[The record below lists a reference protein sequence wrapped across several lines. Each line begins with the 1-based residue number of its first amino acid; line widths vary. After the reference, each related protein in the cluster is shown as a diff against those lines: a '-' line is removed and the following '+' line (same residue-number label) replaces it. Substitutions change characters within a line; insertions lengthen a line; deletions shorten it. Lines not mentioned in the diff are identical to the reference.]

1 MAPQYAAGAQRYKA
15 RRSRA
20 TSRREHRLERASGKA
35 GICTRA
41 ASIGPS
47 ALTLGADLIS
57 APRSARC
64 PRRLSGA
71 TSKGRRQRPQEAV
84 APLLTPD
91 YTPYIPRIANMDCA
105 VSGFAGANCAK
116 FMRSYAD
123 HRLARKSRY
132 SPGGPSWTMRY
143 AVWAAKQAVSFLPIG
158 SRRVRFVRQQA
169 LRGSHG
175 DGPWC
180 AARWLFGRHVH
191 RGSMHKQPFSPR
203 WQGRG
208 PQSARRR
215 FASGFLTD
223 TPRGP
228 VKFDHFGD
236 VVGDVFVRKRDR
248 KNGQLA
254 KAVINYSNMSQF
266 WTYDEK
272 PFLTSP
278 IRP

>member
-1 MAPQYAAGAQRYKA
+1 LVRAEFDSFANKRFVAAM
-15 RRSRA
+15 
-20 TSRREHRLERASGKA
+20 E
-35 GICTRA
+35 
-41 ASIGPS
+41 
-47 ALTLGADLIS
+47 
-57 APRSARC
+57 
-64 PRRLSGA
+64 
-71 TSKGRRQRPQEAV
+71 
-84 APLLTPD
+84 
-91 YTPYIPRIANMDCA
+91 MDHG
-105 VSGFAGANCAK
+105 V
-116 FMRSYAD
+116 
-123 HRLARKSRY
+123 L
-132 SPGGPSWTMRY
+132 PGGFSAGMYIAGQCT
-143 AVWAAKQAVSFLPIG
+143 
-158 SRRVRFVRQQA
+158 
-169 LRGSHG
+169 
-175 DGPWC
+175 
-180 AARWLFGRHVH
+180 
-191 RGSMHKQPFSPR
+191 KQPFSPR